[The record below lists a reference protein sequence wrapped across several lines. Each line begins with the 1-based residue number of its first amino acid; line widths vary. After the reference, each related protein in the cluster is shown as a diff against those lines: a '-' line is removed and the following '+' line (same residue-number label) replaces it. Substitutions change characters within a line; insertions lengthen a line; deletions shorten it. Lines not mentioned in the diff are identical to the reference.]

1 MNKEKTLKLSMSAL
15 FAALCYIGFA
25 YCKIDIP
32 VGDGHTAF
40 HLGNVFCVLGALLIG
55 GLWGGLA
62 GAVGLSIADLMD
74 PRYILSAPKTF
85 LMKLCIGLIA
95 GLIAHKAFRISRD
108 DHRSSLP
115 VATLCSTIAAMAF
128 NAVFDPIFGYL
139 YKTYIL
145 GQPQNAAAALAKV
158 AAVTTLVNAA
168 VSVVAATT
176 LYLAVRTALKK
187 ANLLPTL

>member
-1 MNKEKTLKLSMSAL
+1 MKKEKTLRLSMAAL
-15 FAALCYIGFA
+15 FAALCYIGFT

-32 VGDGHTAF
+32 VGDSHTAF
-40 HLGNVFCVLGALLIG
+40 HLGNVFCVLAALLIG

-62 GAVGLSIADLMD
+62 GAVGMSIADLMD
-74 PRYILSAPKTF
+74 PRYILTTPKTF
-85 LMKLCIGLIA
+85 ILKLGIGLIA
-95 GLIAHKAFRISRD
+95 GLLAHKVFRISRE
-108 DHRSSLP
+108 DHRSSLL

-128 NAVFDPIFGYL
+128 NAVFDPIFGYF

-145 GQPQNAAAALAKV
+145 GQPQDAAAALAKV
-158 AAVTTLVNAA
+158 AAVTSLVNAA

-176 LYLAVRTALKK
+176 LYLALRTALKK